1 MTNADAAGSADAA
14 GAADAQWRQRA
25 VERSLRTAR
34 ARAVSRSERFI
45 AVATELLHETG
56 SIDFTVQE
64 LVERSQMSLRSF
76 YQHFASKDD
85 LLLAVFEEAIRG
97 FVDRLAQQVAAE
109 HGPLERLRAYVLG
122 FYTTIDPRTEPAS
135 RALSHYMLILTQTEP
150 SELAR
155 VLAPQITLLMGIVAD
170 GQAAG
175 VLRHDISTRHL
186 TLLITQTLMAAMEMR
201 VLGTYLTGEQIS
213 EEELW
218 SFCTAG

>member
-1 MTNADAAGSADAA
+1 MTSADAA
-14 GAADAQWRQRA
+14 GPGDARWRQRA

-45 AVATELLHETG
+45 AVATELLHQTG

-85 LLLAVFEEAIRG
+85 LLLAVFEEAIG
-97 FVDRLAQQVAAE
+97 VFVDRLGQQVAAQQE
-109 HGPLERLRAYVLG
+109 PLDRLRAYVLG
-122 FYTTIDPRTEPAS
+122 FYTTIDPQTEPAS

-155 VLAPQITLLMGIVAD
+155 VLAPQITLLMEIVAD

-175 VLRHDISTRHL
+175 VVRDDIPARHL

-213 EEELW
+213 GDELW
-218 SFCTAG
+218 RFCTAGVLAGP